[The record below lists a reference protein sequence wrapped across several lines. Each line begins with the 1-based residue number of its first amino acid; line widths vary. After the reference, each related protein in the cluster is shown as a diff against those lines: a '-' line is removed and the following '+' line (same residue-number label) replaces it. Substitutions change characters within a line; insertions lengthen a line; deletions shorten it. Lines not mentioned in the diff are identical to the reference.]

1 MEVQYAAILIFVGH
15 THLIMFMAYKQ
26 QRLILPIYADVII
39 AIYCNINNIVT
50 VLQFLYNIKF

>member
-1 MEVQYAAILIFVGH
+1 
-15 THLIMFMAYKQ
+15 MFMAYKQ

>member
-1 MEVQYAAILIFVGH
+1 
-15 THLIMFMAYKQ
+15 MFMAYKQ

-39 AIYCNINNIVT
+39 AIILLYCNI